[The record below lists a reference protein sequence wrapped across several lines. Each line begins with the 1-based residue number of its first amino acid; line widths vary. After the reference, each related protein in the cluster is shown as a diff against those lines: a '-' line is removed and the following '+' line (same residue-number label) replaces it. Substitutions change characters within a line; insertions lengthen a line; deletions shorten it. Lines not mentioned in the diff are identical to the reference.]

1 MIIGNESETC
11 INAAMFAADLLSRVT
26 SIKQGSTILVGY
38 TYLGINRIVKANYS
52 SQPGVALTFIKQ
64 SGESNGDAGDQYTG
78 LDRFGRVVD
87 QRWLK
92 TSSGAALDRVQYGF
106 DRASNRLWRENLV
119 QTTNQDEFYTYD
131 GLYRLS
137 ALQRGTLKSDHT
149 GLTGT
154 STWEEDFSFDP
165 TGNWHGTTT
174 GYKTLANGTTTL
186 DQNRSDSMAN
196 EITGITTN

>member
-11 INAAMFAADLLSRVT
+11 INAAIFADDLLSRVT

-52 SQPGVALTFIKQ
+52 SQPGVALAYIKQ

-92 TSSGAALDRVQYGF
+92 TSSGI
-106 DRASNRLWRENLV
+106 AS
-119 QTTNQDEFYTYD
+119 
-131 GLYRLS
+131 
-137 ALQRGTLKSDHT
+137 H
-149 GLTGT
+149 
-154 STWEEDFSFDP
+154 
-165 TGNWHGTTT
+165 
-174 GYKTLANGTTTL
+174 
-186 DQNRSDSMAN
+186 
-196 EITGITTN
+196 